1 MNEEVNKSGQES
13 KCRDAHEE
21 STRGCLE
28 VTASSDLDAR
38 DVCFLLDMD
47 GGGGLCFEA
56 VAASG
61 EDARRDGSGD

>member
-1 MNEEVNKSGQES
+1 M
-13 KCRDAHEE
+13 
-21 STRGCLE
+21 E

-61 EDARRDGSGD
+61 EDARRDGSGDG